1 MTEVLFY
8 THVDDKLQTACA
20 LTSKALARG
29 MRVML
34 LTRDTGM
41 TDKLS
46 RMLWSTPSTGFVP
59 HCRCDHRLAPLT
71 PVIVDHR
78 GEPLIHDQVLVN
90 LCDDTP
96 PFFSRFQRLAEIV
109 STEDQDRDAARS
121 RFRFY
126 RDRGYEIVTHQLGGT
141 ES

>member
-20 LTSKALARG
+20 LTFKALGRG

-34 LTRDTGM
+34 WTRDANM
-41 TDKLS
+41 TDKVS

-59 HCRCDHRLAPLT
+59 HCRVDHRLASIT

-78 GEPLIHDQVLVN
+78 SELLIHDQVLVN

-96 PFFSRFQRLAEIV
+96 PFFSRFRRLAEIV
-109 STEDQDRDAARS
+109 STDTHDREVARS

-141 ES
+141 RP

>member
-20 LTSKALARG
+20 LAAKALAHS
-29 MRVML
+29 MRVL
-34 LTRDTGM
+34 LFTADARM

-46 RMLWSTPSTGFVP
+46 RMLWSVPSTGFVP
-59 HCRCDHRLAPLT
+59 HCRCDHRLAPVT
-71 PVIVDHR
+71 PVIVDHLS
-78 GEPLIHDQVLVN
+78 EPLIHDQMLVN
-90 LCDDTP
+90 LCDETP

-109 STEDQDRDAARS
+109 STDPRDREVARS

-141 ES
+141 QS

>member
-46 RMLWSTPSTGFVP
+46 RMFWSTPSTGFVP
-59 HCRCDHRLAPLT
+59 HCRREHKLAPVT
-71 PVIVDHR
+71 PLIVDHLA
-78 GEPLIHDQVLVN
+78 EPLIHDQVLIN
-90 LCDDTP
+90 LCDGTP
-96 PFFSRFQRLAEIV
+96 LFFSRFQRLAEIV
-109 STEDQDRDAARS
+109 STDAEDREAARS

-126 RDRGYEIVTHQLGGT
+126 RDRGYDIVTHQLGGT
-141 ES
+141 RS

>member
-20 LTSKALARG
+20 LTFKALARG

-34 LTRDTGM
+34 WTRDAGM

-46 RMLWSTPSTGFVP
+46 RMLWSSPSTGFVP
-59 HCRCDHRLAPLT
+59 HCGVNHRLAPIT
-71 PVIVDHR
+71 PVIVDHLS
-78 GEPLIHDQVLVN
+78 EPMIHDQVLVN
-90 LCDDTP
+90 LCDCTP
-96 PFFSRFQRLAEIV
+96 PFFSRFRRLAELV
-109 STEDQDRDAARS
+109 STDAQDREGARG

-141 ES
+141 P

>member
-1 MTEVLFY
+1 MTSVDFY
-8 THVDDKLQTACA
+8 FNAADKLQVACRLAGKAMAQRKRLLIYAPQADTAQ
-20 LTSKALARG
+20 RID
-29 MRVML
+29 RL
-34 LTRDTGM
+34 LWT
-41 TDKLS
+41 
-46 RMLWSTPSTGFVP
+46 WQATGFVP

-109 STEDQDRDAARS
+109 STEDQDREAARS

>member
-20 LTSKALARG
+20 LAAKALARS
-29 MRVML
+29 MRVL
-34 LTRDTGM
+34 LFTADARM

-46 RMLWSTPSTGFVP
+46 RMLWSVPSTGFVP
-59 HCRCDHRLAPLT
+59 HCRCDHRLAPVT
-71 PVIVDHR
+71 PVIVDHLS
-78 GEPLIHDQVLVN
+78 EPLIHDQMLVN
-90 LCDDTP
+90 LCDETP
-96 PFFSRFQRLAEIV
+96 LFFSRFQRLAEIV
-109 STEDQDRDAARS
+109 STDARDREAARS

-141 ES
+141 QS